1 MEEIANNIFIE
12 SGFRG
17 VVLGVLKL
25 KHGVLL
31 VDAPF
36 RVEDQISWRAKLLN
50 LGGGVDKLLLMLDTH
65 IDRTLG
71 IHALA
76 YAVLGH
82 KNAVEILRNRTV
94 TSRAQDVD
102 LGGEWV
108 PYELPLNIHWD
119 IPDMTYTNEVYIY
132 WDQQPIIVSHQPGA
146 HWAAS
151 WVSCEAEK
159 VVFIG
164 DSVVLGQPPF
174 LAWSDIDLWLE
185 ELACLQS
192 KSLNGYKII
201 SGRNGL
207 VRGESIEKMIIYLS
221 KTQEILDDLSYDKD
235 LVDKITP
242 VVPTLLEEIEFN
254 KDLEELYEN
263 RLIWGLAQYV
273 KHHHSNEAIDS
284 KGEKE

>member
-1 MEEIANNIFIE
+1 MEEIAKNIFIE
-12 SGFRG
+12 SSFPG

-25 KHGVLL
+25 NHGVLMI
-31 VDAPF
+31 DAPF
-36 RVEDQISWRAKLLN
+36 RIEDQLSWRAKLLN

-71 IHALA
+71 LHAVE
-76 YAVLGH
+76 YAVLSH
-82 KNAVEILRNRTV
+82 KNAVEILRNRAV
-94 TSRAQDVD
+94 TPRAHDVD

-108 PYELPLNIHWD
+108 PYDLPLNIHWAL
-119 IPDMTYTNEVYIY
+119 PDMTYTNEAYIY
-132 WDQQPIIVSHQPGA
+132 WDQQPIIVSHQPGV
-146 HWAAS
+146 HWAGS

-174 LAWSDIDLWLE
+174 FAWADIDLWLE

-192 KSLNGYKII
+192 KSLNEYKII

-207 VRGESIEKMIIYLS
+207 LRGESIEKMIIYLS
-221 KTQEILDDLSYDKD
+221 KTQEILDDLSYNKD
-235 LVDKITP
+235 LIDKITP
-242 VVPTLLEEIEFN
+242 LVPTLLEELEFN

-273 KHHHSNEAIDS
+273 KRHHSDEVSTA